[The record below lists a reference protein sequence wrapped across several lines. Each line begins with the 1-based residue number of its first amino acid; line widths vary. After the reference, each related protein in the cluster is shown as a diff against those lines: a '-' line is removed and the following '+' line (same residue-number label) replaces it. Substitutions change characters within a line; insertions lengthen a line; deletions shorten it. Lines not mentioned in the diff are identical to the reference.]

1 MEGFITEPK
10 EIERRSFE
18 IIEEGLSGMSFPED
32 TRDIVKR
39 VIHTTA
45 DFDYAES
52 LVFSEGA
59 VERAIKALKEKAAI
73 VTDTMMAYSGIN
85 KKALSVLNCS
95 IHCFMGDSDVA
106 GEAEERK
113 ITRAWVSME
122 RAAALDK
129 KLIFAIGNAPTALI
143 NIRKMVEEG
152 RLEPELVIAVPVGFV
167 NVREAKELIIKSDI
181 PHIVSRGNK
190 GGSSVAAAIMNAIL
204 YKAVK

>member
-18 IIEEGLSGMSFPED
+18 RIAEGLSGMSFPED

-59 VERAIKALKEKAAI
+59 VERAVKALKEKAAV

-95 IHCFMGDSDVA
+95 IHCFMGDADVA
-106 GEAEERK
+106 GK
-113 ITRAWVSME
+113 
-122 RAAALDK
+122 LK
-129 KLIFAIGNAPTALI
+129 K
-143 NIRKMVEEG
+143 G
-152 RLEPELVIAVPVGFV
+152 R
-167 NVREAKELIIKSDI
+167 
-181 PHIVSRGNK
+181 
-190 GGSSVAAAIMNAIL
+190 
-204 YKAVK
+204 